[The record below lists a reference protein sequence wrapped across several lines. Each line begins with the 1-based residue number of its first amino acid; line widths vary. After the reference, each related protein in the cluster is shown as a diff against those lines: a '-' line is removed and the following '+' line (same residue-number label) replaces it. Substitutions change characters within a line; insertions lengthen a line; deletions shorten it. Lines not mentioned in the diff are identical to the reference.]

1 MRYALYCF
9 CSQLVFVNWL
19 QKHLLPCPFKYL
31 TGIDCPGCG
40 FQRSIIMLLQG
51 NLKQSLHF
59 YPAAIPLMILMLI
72 HFLDSQYHFDKKGWI
87 KTPLAIITGSIIAVS
102 YVLKMTH

>member
-1 MRYALYCF
+1 M
-9 CSQLVFVNWL
+9 
-19 QKHLLPCPFKYL
+19 

-40 FQRSIIMLLQG
+40 FQRSVIMLFKG

-72 HFLDSQYHFDKKGWI
+72 HFLDNRYHFDKKQWI
-87 KTPLAIITGSIIAVS
+87 KTPLAVATGLIILVS
-102 YVLKMTH
+102 YVLKMTR